1 MIGAWPVTWKVSSN
15 RKARVWRTKKT
26 RSVPPPHLLRVYCP
40 AGRVWLQRQ
49 RQALAWRTK
58 ARSARPCRTCCTFTV
73 QRRVWRER
81 NRQALAWRTKKTATP
96 GRACCALTVPPDA
109 RAACHVE
116 PPKRATRSRYAG
128 PPMLFE
134 RDRAC
139 LELSFPAMPH
149 ACARR
154 TPLYAPCGVRSPAW
168 PRQDGVPPAG
178 LHARAALNRETRE
191 NRENREN
198 RCENRLKNKR
208 KP

>member
-1 MIGAWPVTWKVSSN
+1 MACHMEGLEQSQGTSLAKQKN
-15 RKARVWRTKKT
+15 GR
-26 RSVPPPHLLRVYCP
+26 CP
-40 AGRVWLQRQ
+40 R
-49 RQALAWRTK
+49 
-58 ARSARPCRTCCTFTV
+58 RTCCVFTV
-73 QRRVWRER
+73 PPDACGFSANAKRWPCEPKHGQRPPCHTCRAFAVQRGACGVNAIASRWPGEP
-81 NRQALAWRTKKTATP
+81 KKTATP

-198 RCENRLKNKR
+198 RFENRLKNKR